1 MILVQCTEHF
11 EPFSRA
17 KNKTL
22 VPRIWSMAKPCPA
35 VILAAGASQRLGEP
49 KSLVA
54 VGDTTLVGLAYQK
67 LVKAGCSPIIIVTRS
82 ELSVQIMQATLGSI
96 VLVNPDPEEGRTGS
110 IQCGILSLAGDKG
123 RMPRRLII
131 APVDRPGWKIEHVK
145 SLLLEERSS
154 TLASNGRRGHPLLL
168 DAEAIQSVL
177 AAPAQSPLREL
188 VSFDEV
194 VVDGPLLGLNID
206 HPDDLVLLKQHES
219 SLLEMS

>member
-1 MILVQCTEHF
+1 
-11 EPFSRA
+11 
-17 KNKTL
+17 
-22 VPRIWSMAKPCPA
+22 MAKSCPA

-67 LVKAGCSPIIIVTRS
+67 LVKAGCSPVVIVTRS
-82 ELSVQIMQATLGSI
+82 ELSVQIMQATLGST
-96 VLVNPDPEEGRTGS
+96 VLVNSDPEEGRTGS

-131 APVDRPGWKIEHVK
+131 APVDRPGWRIEHVK
-145 SLLLEERSS
+145 SLLLEESSS

-188 VSFDEV
+188 VSFEEV

-206 HPDDLVLLKQHES
+206 HPDDLILLKQHES

>member
-1 MILVQCTEHF
+1 
-11 EPFSRA
+11 
-17 KNKTL
+17 
-22 VPRIWSMAKPCPA
+22 MAKSCPA

-67 LVKAGCSPIIIVTRS
+67 LVKAGCSPVVIVTRS

-96 VLVNPDPEEGRTGS
+96 VLVNSDPEEGRTGS

-131 APVDRPGWKIEHVK
+131 APVDRPGWRIEHVK
-145 SLLLEERSS
+145 SLLLEESSS

-177 AAPAQSPLREL
+177 AASAQSPLREL
-188 VSFDEV
+188 VSFEEV
-194 VVDGPLLGLNID
+194 DVDGPLLGLNID
-206 HPDDLVLLKQHES
+206 HPDDLILLKQHES

>member
-1 MILVQCTEHF
+1 
-11 EPFSRA
+11 
-17 KNKTL
+17 
-22 VPRIWSMAKPCPA
+22 MAKSCPA

-67 LVKAGCSPIIIVTRS
+67 LVKAGCSPVVIVTRS
-82 ELSVQIMQATLGSI
+82 ELSVQIMQATVGSI
-96 VLVNPDPEEGRTGS
+96 VLVNSDPEEGRTGS

-188 VSFDEV
+188 VSFEEV

-206 HPDDLVLLKQHES
+206 HPDDLILLKEHES

>member
-1 MILVQCTEHF
+1 
-11 EPFSRA
+11 
-17 KNKTL
+17 
-22 VPRIWSMAKPCPA
+22 MAKPCPA

-67 LVKAGCSPIIIVTRS
+67 LVKAGCSPVVIVTRS
-82 ELSVQIMQATLGSI
+82 ELSVQIMQATVGSI
-96 VLVNPDPEEGRTGS
+96 VLVNSDPEEGRTGS

-145 SLLLEERSS
+145 SLLLEESSS

-177 AAPAQSPLREL
+177 AASAQSPLREL
-188 VSFDEV
+188 VSFEEV

-206 HPDDLVLLKQHES
+206 HPDDLILLKQHES

>member
-1 MILVQCTEHF
+1 
-11 EPFSRA
+11 
-17 KNKTL
+17 
-22 VPRIWSMAKPCPA
+22 MAKSCPA

-67 LVKAGCSPIIIVTRS
+67 LVKAGCSPVVIVTRS
-82 ELSVQIMQATLGSI
+82 ELSVQIMQATLGST
-96 VLVNPDPEEGRTGS
+96 VLVNSDPEEGRTGS

-131 APVDRPGWKIEHVK
+131 APVDRPGWRIEHVK
-145 SLLLEERSS
+145 SLLLEESSS

-177 AAPAQSPLREL
+177 AASAQSPLREL
-188 VSFDEV
+188 VSFEEV

-206 HPDDLVLLKQHES
+206 HPDDLILLKEHES

>member
-1 MILVQCTEHF
+1 
-11 EPFSRA
+11 
-17 KNKTL
+17 
-22 VPRIWSMAKPCPA
+22 MAKSCPA

-67 LVKAGCSPIIIVTRS
+67 LVKAGCSPVVIVTRS
-82 ELSVQIMQATLGSI
+82 ELSVQIMQATVGSI
-96 VLVNPDPEEGRTGS
+96 VLVNSDPEEGRTGS

-131 APVDRPGWKIEHVK
+131 APVDRPGWRIEHVK

-188 VSFDEV
+188 VSFEEV

-206 HPDDLVLLKQHES
+206 HPDDLILLKEHES

>member
-1 MILVQCTEHF
+1 
-11 EPFSRA
+11 
-17 KNKTL
+17 
-22 VPRIWSMAKPCPA
+22 MAKPCPA

-67 LVKAGCSPIIIVTRS
+67 LVKAGCSPVVIVTRS
-82 ELSVQIMQATLGSI
+82 ELSVQIMQATVGSI
-96 VLVNPDPEEGRTGS
+96 VLVNSDPEEGRTGS

-188 VSFDEV
+188 VSFEEV

-206 HPDDLVLLKQHES
+206 HPDDLILLKEHES

>member
-1 MILVQCTEHF
+1 
-11 EPFSRA
+11 
-17 KNKTL
+17 
-22 VPRIWSMAKPCPA
+22 MAKSCPA

-67 LVKAGCSPIIIVTRS
+67 LVKAGCSPVVIVTRS

-96 VLVNPDPEEGRTGS
+96 VLVNSDPEEGRTGS

-131 APVDRPGWKIEHVK
+131 APVDRPGWRIEHVK
-145 SLLLEERSS
+145 SLLLEESSS

-177 AAPAQSPLREL
+177 AASAQSPLREL
-188 VSFDEV
+188 VSFEEV

-206 HPDDLVLLKQHES
+206 HPDDLILLKQHES

>member
-1 MILVQCTEHF
+1 MQCTEHF

-17 KNKTL
+17 KNKAL
-22 VPRIWSMAKPCPA
+22 GPRIWSMAKSCPA

-67 LVKAGCSPIIIVTRS
+67 LVKAGCSPVVIVTRS

-96 VLVNPDPEEGRTGS
+96 VLVNSDPEEGRTGS

-131 APVDRPGWKIEHVK
+131 APVDRPGWRIEHVK
-145 SLLLEERSS
+145 SLLLEESSS

-177 AAPAQSPLREL
+177 AASAQSPLREL
-188 VSFDEV
+188 VSFEEV
-194 VVDGPLLGLNID
+194 DVDGPLLGLNID
-206 HPDDLVLLKQHES
+206 HPDDLILLKQHES

>member
-1 MILVQCTEHF
+1 
-11 EPFSRA
+11 
-17 KNKTL
+17 
-22 VPRIWSMAKPCPA
+22 MAKSCPA

-67 LVKAGCSPIIIVTRS
+67 LVKAGCSPVVIVTRS
-82 ELSVQIMQATLGSI
+82 ELSVQIMQATLGST
-96 VLVNPDPEEGRTGS
+96 VLVNSDPEEGRTGS

-177 AAPAQSPLREL
+177 AASAQSPLREL
-188 VSFDEV
+188 VSFEEV

-206 HPDDLVLLKQHES
+206 HPDDLILLKQHES

>member
-1 MILVQCTEHF
+1 
-11 EPFSRA
+11 
-17 KNKTL
+17 
-22 VPRIWSMAKPCPA
+22 MANPCPA

-67 LVKAGCSPIIIVTRS
+67 LVKAGCSPVVIVTRS
-82 ELSVQIMQATLGSI
+82 ELSVQIMQATVGSI
-96 VLVNPDPEEGRTGS
+96 VLVNSDPEEGRTGS

-188 VSFDEV
+188 VSFEEV

-206 HPDDLVLLKQHES
+206 HPDDLILLKEHES